1 LKKISNNNLMQLSS
15 IQNKTVLVRVGFDV
29 PDLKNISRIDSCL
42 ATLNLLLKNNNK
54 LVLIS
59 KWGRPDNFDQEFS
72 LNRLVPI
79 LELRLKELFNRSE
92 EVIFVNQFQNWE
104 IASNTIKKDS
114 VNKTFLLENLY
125 FDSREFSSNQ
135 PDRLS
140 IAKLYSEFAD
150 YFVDECFI
158 SSHRT
163 DATNKEIR
171 NFLPSLLGLQYQSEL
186 EALNYFKESPKKPF
200 ILLLGGAKLSTKL
213 PLLKKILPIADKVIL
228 AGTICFPFLKSMN
241 KTLKIKVDEV
251 DIISATQMQQEF
263 SDKIILAEDFLP
275 NQDQARD
282 IGPKSI
288 KSIKKIL
295 SSAGSVFWNGPLGE
309 YEKPEFAKG
318 TIEIASFLATQNQIY
333 RVLGGGDTAAA
344 IPQDLLDKFNFV
356 SQGGGATLDYLSR
369 D

>member
-1 LKKISNNNLMQLSS
+1 MQLSS

-29 PDLKNISRIDSCL
+29 PDVNNINRIDSCL
-42 ATLNLLLKNNNK
+42 ATLDILLENNNK

-59 KWGRPDNFDQEFS
+59 KWGRPENSDKEYS
-72 LNRLVPI
+72 LTRLVQI
-79 LELRLKELFNRSE
+79 VELRLKELFKRNE
-92 EVIFVNQFQNWE
+92 AVVFVNQFLNWE
-104 IASNTIKKDS
+104 IAKSTIKKDL
-114 VNKTFLLENLY
+114 VNKIFLLENIY
-125 FDSREFSSNQ
+125 FDSREFSTNQ
-135 PDRLS
+135 LERQD
-140 IAKLYSEFAD
+140 IAKQYSEFAD
-150 YFVDECFI
+150 CFVDECFI
-158 SSHRT
+158 SSHRQ
-163 DATNKEIR
+163 DATNSEIV

-186 EALNYFKESPKKPF
+186 DSLSYFKESPKKPF

-213 PLLKKILPIADKVIL
+213 PLLKKLLPVADIVIL
-228 AGTICFPFLKSMN
+228 AGTICFPFLKSLN
-241 KTLKIKVDEV
+241 KNLKIKADES
-251 DIISATQMQQEF
+251 DIFSATQMLHEYPG
-263 SDKIILAEDFLP
+263 KIILAEDFLP
-275 NQDQARD
+275 SQDQARD

-288 KSIKKIL
+288 QSIKKIL

-344 IPQDLLDKFNFV
+344 IPEDLLDKFNFV